1 VDARDTSA
9 IPPLVGPGPELTVE
23 EIERYS
29 RHLTLAQVGEIGQR
43 RLTNAR
49 VLVIGAGGLGAPVLH
64 YLAAAGVGTIG
75 IVDDDRVSVSNLQRQ
90 VLHGVEDVGD
100 LKTES
105 AARAL
110 ARLNPLVTVRQYP
123 VRLNAQNARDIVA
136 GYDLVLDGA
145 DNFGTRYLVSDACAL
160 AGIPCVWGSI
170 LRFEGR
176 VSVFWSGRGPTYRDL
191 HPEPPPAGEVP
202 SCAEG
207 GVLGML
213 PGTIGSIMAAEAVK
227 LVTGIGE
234 SLLGRLLLHDALAM
248 TWRELRVVADPAA
261 PPVTEVSDGVTRAD
275 GLGVCVRGPG
285 TAGESG
291 AGPDAATPEGGGPT
305 SSGPVVTAEMLDRRA
320 AGSAEFALVDVREE
334 WERRL
339 VSIPGAIPVA
349 LDALLDQG
357 IEALPVEARGVPVVL
372 HCKAGGRSARA
383 LARLQPDFANREETV
398 RHLDGGVLAWVR
410 DVAPHLPEY

>member
-1 VDARDTSA
+1 MSVDLSTASG
-9 IPPLVGPGPELTVE
+9 IPPLVEPGPELTVE

-29 RHLTLAQVGEIGQR
+29 RHLTLEQVGEIGQR

-110 ARLNPLVTVRQYP
+110 ARLNPLVTVQQHP

-213 PGTIGSIMAAEAVK
+213 PGTIGSVMAAEAVK
-227 LVTGIGE
+227 LLTGVGE
-234 SLLGRLLLHDALAM
+234 PLVGRLLLHDALAM

-261 PPVTEVSDGVTRAD
+261 PPVTQMSDGT
-275 GLGVCVRGPG
+275 
-285 TAGESG
+285 
-291 AGPDAATPEGGGPT
+291 PDAAPA
-305 SSGPVVTAEMLDRRA
+305 VTAAESETVAAGELAAMLERRA
-320 AGSAEFALVDVREE
+320 TGRAEFVLIDVRDD

-339 VSIPGAIPVA
+339 VSIPGAVPVA

-357 IEALPVEARGVPVVL
+357 IEALPAEARGVPVIL
-372 HCKAGGRSARA
+372 HCKSGGRSARA

-410 DVAPHLPEY
+410 EVDPELPEY

>member
-1 VDARDTSA
+1 MSVDLSTASG
-9 IPPLVGPGPELTVE
+9 IPPLVEPGPELTVE

-29 RHLTLAQVGEIGQR
+29 RHLTLEQVGEIGQR

-100 LKTES
+100 LKTDS

-110 ARLNPLVTVRQYP
+110 ARLNPLVTVQQHP

-213 PGTIGSIMAAEAVK
+213 PGTIGSVMAAEAVK
-227 LVTGIGE
+227 LLTGVGE
-234 SLLGRLLLHDALAM
+234 PLVGRLLLHDALAM

-261 PPVTEVSDGVTRAD
+261 PPVTQMSDGT
-275 GLGVCVRGPG
+275 
-285 TAGESG
+285 
-291 AGPDAATPEGGGPT
+291 PDAAPA
-305 SSGPVVTAEMLDRRA
+305 VTAAESETVAAGELAAMLERRA
-320 AGSAEFALVDVREE
+320 TGRAEFVLIDVRDD

-339 VSIPGAIPVA
+339 VSIPGAVPVA

-357 IEALPVEARGVPVVL
+357 IEALPAEARGVPVIL
-372 HCKAGGRSARA
+372 HCKSGGRSARA

-410 DVAPHLPEY
+410 EVDPELPEY

>member
-1 VDARDTSA
+1 M
-9 IPPLVGPGPELTVE
+9 
-23 EIERYS
+23 
-29 RHLTLAQVGEIGQR
+29 
-43 RLTNAR
+43 
-49 VLVIGAGGLGAPVLH
+49 
-64 YLAAAGVGTIG
+64 
-75 IVDDDRVSVSNLQRQ
+75 SVSNLQRQ

-110 ARLNPLVTVRQYP
+110 ARLNPLVTVQQHP
-123 VRLNAQNARDIVA
+123 VRLDAANARDIVA

-145 DNFGTRYLVSDACAL
+145 DNFGTRYLVSDACTL

-213 PGTIGSIMAAEAVK
+213 PGTIGSVMAAEAVK
-227 LVTGIGE
+227 LLTGVGE
-234 SLLGRLLLHDALAM
+234 PLVGRLLLHDALAM

-261 PPVTEVSDGVTRAD
+261 PPVTQMSDGT
-275 GLGVCVRGPG
+275 
-285 TAGESG
+285 
-291 AGPDAATPEGGGPT
+291 PDAAPA
-305 SSGPVVTAEMLDRRA
+305 VTAAESETVAAGELAAMLERRA
-320 AGSAEFALVDVREE
+320 TGRAEFVLIDVRDD

-339 VSIPGAIPVA
+339 VSIPGAVPVA

-357 IEALPVEARGVPVVL
+357 IEALPAEARGVPVIL
-372 HCKAGGRSARA
+372 HCKSGGRSARA

-410 DVAPHLPEY
+410 EVDPELPEY

>member
-1 VDARDTSA
+1 MNATVQSSA
-9 IPPLVGPGPELTVE
+9 LPPLVEPGPELTVE

-29 RHLTLAQVGEIGQR
+29 RHLTLEQVGETGQR
-43 RLTNAR
+43 RLKNAR

-110 ARLNPLVTVRQYP
+110 ARLNPLVTVQQHP

-160 AGIPCVWGSI
+160 EEVPCVWGSI

-213 PGTIGSIMAAEAVK
+213 PGTIGSVMAAEAVK
-227 LVTGIGE
+227 LLTGIGE
-234 SLLGRLLLHDALAM
+234 PLVGRLLLHDALAM
-248 TWRELRVVADPAA
+248 TWRELRVVADPAT
-261 PPVTEVSDGVTRAD
+261 PSVTRVSDGTLDAD
-275 GLGVCVRGPG
+275 GPG
-285 TAGESG
+285 ACERAPGAPGEPGAEAETTSAARDDAVTAGEL
-291 AGPDAATPEGGGPT
+291 AA
-305 SSGPVVTAEMLDRRA
+305 MLDRRA
-320 AGSAEFALVDVREE
+320 AGRAEFALIDVRED

-339 VSIPGAIPVA
+339 VSIPGAVPVA
-349 LDALLDQG
+349 LDALLDHG
-357 IEALPVEARGVPVVL
+357 IEALPAEARGVPVVL
-372 HCKAGGRSARA
+372 HCKSGGRSARA
-383 LARLQPDFANREETV
+383 LARLQPNFAYREETV

>member
-1 VDARDTSA
+1 MSVDLPTASG
-9 IPPLVGPGPELTVE
+9 IPPLVEPGPELTVE

-29 RHLTLAQVGEIGQR
+29 RHLTLEQVGEIGQR

-110 ARLNPLVTVRQYP
+110 ARLNPLVTVQQHP
-123 VRLNAQNARDIVA
+123 VRLDAQNARDIVA

-213 PGTIGSIMAAEAVK
+213 PGTIGSVMAAEAVK
-227 LVTGIGE
+227 LLTGVGE
-234 SLLGRLLLHDALAM
+234 PLVGRLLIHDALAM

-261 PPVTEVSDGVTRAD
+261 PPVTQMSDGT
-275 GLGVCVRGPG
+275 
-285 TAGESG
+285 
-291 AGPDAATPEGGGPT
+291 PDAAPA
-305 SSGPVVTAEMLDRRA
+305 VTAAESETVAAGELAAMLERRA
-320 AGSAEFALVDVREE
+320 TGRAEFVLIDVRDD

-339 VSIPGAIPVA
+339 VSIPGAVPVA

-357 IEALPVEARGVPVVL
+357 IEALPAEARGVPVIL
-372 HCKAGGRSARA
+372 HCKSGGRSARA

-410 DVAPHLPEY
+410 EVDPELPEY

>member
-1 VDARDTSA
+1 MSVDAPDAGS
-9 IPPLVGPGPELTVE
+9 IPPLVEPGSDLTVE

-110 ARLNPLVTVRQYP
+110 ARLNPLVTVQQHP

-213 PGTIGSIMAAEAVK
+213 PGTIGSVMAAEAVK
-227 LVTGIGE
+227 LLTGVGE
-234 SLLGRLLLHDALAM
+234 PLVGRLLLHDALAM

-261 PPVTEVSDGVTRAD
+261 PPVTQMSDGT
-275 GLGVCVRGPG
+275 
-285 TAGESG
+285 
-291 AGPDAATPEGGGPT
+291 PDAAPA
-305 SSGPVVTAEMLDRRA
+305 VTAAESETVAAGELAAMLERRA
-320 AGSAEFALVDVREE
+320 TGRAEFVLIDVRDD

-339 VSIPGAIPVA
+339 VSIPGAVPVA

-357 IEALPVEARGVPVVL
+357 IEALPAEARGVPVIL
-372 HCKAGGRSARA
+372 HCKSGGRSARA

-410 DVAPHLPEY
+410 EVDPELPEY